1 MNHRV
6 VLEVV
11 VVARTAKKKE
21 YTVKV
26 HYCEK
31 TPEEAERLRKEQA
44 ELLMEMK
51 LRAMVLRG
59 EPLPPGLEPKW
70 D

>member
-1 MNHRV
+1 MVGRV
-6 VLEVV
+6 
-11 VVARTAKKKE
+11 AKKQE

-26 HYCEK
+26 RYCEK

-44 ELLMEMK
+44 EILLEMK
-51 LRAMVLRG
+51 LRAMVRRG
-59 EPLPPGLEPKW
+59 ETLPPGLEPKW